1 MDSTKKEQI
10 EICLTFGSS
19 YVEAELNSKVAI
31 ALETIGNLPLNALRH
46 PVEEGTCGWYIWG
59 GENMS
64 QDPDFVQPL
73 HVSQLNK
80 TCPEIIK
87 YLALAPGW
95 RVLLAGGHEDVWFD
109 HELLDVEA

>member
-1 MDSTKKEQI
+1 
-10 EICLTFGSS
+10 
-19 YVEAELNSKVAI
+19 
-31 ALETIGNLPLNALRH
+31 
-46 PVEEGTCGWYIWG
+46 
-59 GENMS
+59 MS
-64 QDPDFVQPL
+64 QDPDFFQPL